1 MPFRSE
7 AQRKYLHMMAPDV
20 AAEMEQK
27 MKPGTK
33 LPKHVG
39 DDPPTEEEE
48 MPGTGKMAIPGPDEI
63 DAALDATAK
72 EADMLKGKMGK
83 MDERVGEE
91 AMEEKK
97 EGAPDAKTLRML
109 TTYGPPEEW
118 APSDMKLLGKDNCV
132 MLKGAWDKMPED
144 QKAMVLRVYEGKEH
158 AASFGGDKEKAATA
172 AMPMAAVTIATKEM

>member
-7 AQRKYLHMMAPDV
+7 AQRKFLHMTAPKV
-20 AAEMEQK
+20 AAEMEEK
-27 MKPGTK
+27 MKAGTK

-39 DDPPTEEEE
+39 DE
-48 MPGTGKMAIPGPDEI
+48 MPEETPEGKMDIPSPGEI

-83 MDERVGEE
+83 MDEAVGEE

-97 EGAPDAKTLRML
+97 EGEPDAKVLRML
-109 TTYGPPEEW
+109 TMYGPPEEW
-118 APSDMKLLGKDNCV
+118 APSDMKMLGREKCL
-132 MLKGAWDKMPED
+132 MLKDAWEKMPED
-144 QKAMVLRVYEGKEH
+144 QKAMVLRAFEGKEH
-158 AASFGGDKEKAATA
+158 AASFGGDMKKAGAA